1 MSFGER
7 LQEVRRGNGLTQEQF
22 AEELNVSRQA
32 VSKWESSRGYPE
44 IEKILYICNR
54 YGVPIGELFSEEAPV
69 PERFREQPS
78 SQPVEK
84 PPAGNLIKAVSAFLS
99 NLSPKNKWLG
109 GGILAGIILLVA
121 LLAGILRGGEKMSI
135 GTLAMSVETVVWIA
149 AIIVFGLAEAATA
162 GLVSIWFVIGSVA
175 ALITAALGGP
185 VWLQVVLFFVVSI
198 AALIVTRPLVKR
210 MKKDTVATNADRV
223 LGSTARVTEV
233 IDNTVPTGAVYI
245 DGKTWSAR
253 SADESVIPTGAL
265 VRVVRMEGVR
275 LFVDIP
281 KEESAEN

>member
-7 LQEVRRGNGLTQEQF
+7 LQEVRRSNGLTQEQF

-54 YGVPIGELFSEEAPV
+54 YAVPIGELFSEEAPA
-69 PERFREQPS
+69 PERPNEQPPV
-78 SQPVEK
+78 QTVEK
-84 PPAGNLIKAVSAFLS
+84 PPAGNLVKAVSAFLS

-109 GGILAGIILLVA
+109 AGILAGVGLLAA
-121 LLAGILRGGEKMSI
+121 LLAKILKGGESMNV
-135 GTLAMSVETVVWIA
+135 GTLAMNVETVVWIA
-149 AIIVFGLAEAATA
+149 AIIIFGLAEAATA

-175 ALITAALGGP
+175 GLIVAALGGP

-210 MKKDTVATNADRV
+210 MKKDNVATNADRV
-223 LGSTARVTEV
+223 LGGTARVTEV

-253 SADESVIPTGAL
+253 SADESVIPVGAL

-275 LFVDIP
+275 LFVELP
-281 KEESAEN
+281 TEASAEI

>member
-7 LQEVRRGNGLTQEQF
+7 LQEVRRSNGLTQEQF

-54 YGVPIGELFSEEAPV
+54 FQVPIGDLFADESPISV
-69 PERFREQPS
+69 QPTEQP
-78 SQPVEK
+78 PAVAEK
-84 PPAGNLIKAVSAFLS
+84 APSGNLAKAVSAFLS

-109 GGILAGIILLVA
+109 LGILAGFVLLAA
-121 LLAGILRGGEKMSI
+121 LLALILKGGGAMNF
-135 GTLAMSVETVVWIA
+135 GTLVMGTETVVWIV
-149 AIIVFGLAEAATA
+149 AIIIFGVAEAATA

-175 ALITAALGGP
+175 GLITAVLGGP

-198 AALIVTRPLVKR
+198 AALIITRPLVAR
-210 MKKDTVATNADRV
+210 MKKDSVATNADRV
-223 LGSTARVTEV
+223 LGGTARVTEA

-253 SADESVIPTGAL
+253 SADESRIPEGEL

-275 LFVDIP
+275 LFVEKPIN
-281 KEESAEN
+281 ESAEI